1 MIDDFEHFFSI
12 FVYFTTFLSVLT
24 DKETESPEMLKKVVR
39 KRSEFC
45 IKALN
50 FTIIAA
56 WSRWSG
62 TQNSEVGGGRLRDV
76 GGRQGGRLAAEEGG
90 KWTENEEMDRE

>member
-1 MIDDFEHFFSI
+1 MIDDFEQFFPFLSI
-12 FVYFTTFLSVLT
+12 LPLFLSVLT

-39 KRSEFC
+39 KRSEFY

-62 TQNSEVGGGRLRDV
+62 TQNSEVGEVDCV
-76 GGRQGGRLAAEEGG
+76 MWEED
-90 KWTENEEMDRE
+90 KEDD